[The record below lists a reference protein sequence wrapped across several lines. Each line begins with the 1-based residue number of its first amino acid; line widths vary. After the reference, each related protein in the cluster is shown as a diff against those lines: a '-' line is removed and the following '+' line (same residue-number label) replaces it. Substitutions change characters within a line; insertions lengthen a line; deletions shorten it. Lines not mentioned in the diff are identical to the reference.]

1 MNKIAFISEHASP
14 IASIGGVDQ
23 GGQNVYV
30 KELAEGLSRKGFE
43 VDIYTRRTMA
53 DQPAIVKLNDR
64 VRVIHVKAGP
74 DTHIPKEDLLP
85 YMRAFQE
92 SMLLFIQEKELRYDL
107 IHAHFFMSGLVA
119 MHLSRML
126 DIPFV
131 MSFHALGAIRK
142 IYQAREDRFPPERV
156 EIEKAIMQHAT
167 VIIASCPQDKADLIH
182 FYGADHSKITILPC
196 GYSPELFH
204 PVPKSE
210 ARARVGWKEEE
221 KIILHIGR
229 LVPRKGVAT
238 IIDALPYLR
247 KRYGSSVKLAIIGGE
262 EPEIERLK
270 NLARQSGMLEAILFL
285 GSREQKV
292 LKYYYS
298 AADVFVTTPW
308 YEPFCITIVEALACG
323 TPTIGS
329 RVGGVKHTIREGEC
343 GLLVEP
349 NDHRGLA
356 MKIQELLGNAARR
369 AMFARNGIRRAKAH
383 YTWPSIIGQMQGVYL
398 EAAYNWTGEKE
409 FNSLSS

>member
-92 SMLLFIQEKELRYDL
+92 SMLLFIQENELRYDL

-221 KIILHIGR
+221 KYSAYRQTGSTQGSGYHYRRASLFAETIRFLGEVSHNWRGGTR
-229 LVPRKGVAT
+229 DRAAQKPGAT
-238 IIDALPYLR
+238 IRHAGSHPLP
-247 KRYGSSVKLAIIGGE
+247 G
-262 EPEIERLK
+262 
-270 NLARQSGMLEAILFL
+270 
-285 GSREQKV
+285 
-292 LKYYYS
+292 
-298 AADVFVTTPW
+298 
-308 YEPFCITIVEALACG
+308 
-323 TPTIGS
+323 
-329 RVGGVKHTIREGEC
+329 
-343 GLLVEP
+343 
-349 NDHRGLA
+349 
-356 MKIQELLGNAARR
+356 
-369 AMFARNGIRRAKAH
+369 FARTKSA
-383 YTWPSIIGQMQGVYL
+383 
-398 EAAYNWTGEKE
+398 
-409 FNSLSS
+409 